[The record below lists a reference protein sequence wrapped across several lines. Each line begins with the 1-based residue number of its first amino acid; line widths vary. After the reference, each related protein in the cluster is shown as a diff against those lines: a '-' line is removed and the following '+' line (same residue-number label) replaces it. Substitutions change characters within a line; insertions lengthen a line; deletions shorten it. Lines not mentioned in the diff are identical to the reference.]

1 MKVVI
6 SIVGI
11 LAFVFAAQAADMAQT
26 DAKNMESTTSDQSMS
41 ATAPAEAPITGT
53 VAREAITSD
62 VENHEPVDKLSSV
75 TTDTS
80 KVYFF
85 TELRDME
92 GQTVT
97 HRWEYNGKVMAEV
110 PFEVGG
116 PRWRVYS
123 SKNLLPDWTGDWKVS
138 VVASNGATLDSDSFT
153 YKPAPEPSAA
163 AGDMPKEM
171 STGGAA
177 EPKSEMSGN
186 SQ

>member
-1 MKVVI
+1 MKAII
-6 SIVGI
+6 SMVGI
-11 LAFVFAAQAADMAQT
+11 LAFVFAAQAADMAQSET
-26 DAKNMESTTSDQSMS
+26 KSMESATPPDQGMS
-41 ATAPAEAPITGT
+41 TTAPSDAPVTGT
-53 VAREAITSD
+53 VAREAITTD
-62 VENHEPVDKLSSV
+62 VENHEPVDQLSSV

-110 PFEVGG
+110 PFEIGG

-123 SKNLLPDWTGDWKVS
+123 SKNLLPGWTGDWRVS
-138 VVASNGATLDSDSFT
+138 VVASNGTTLDSDTFT
-153 YKPAPEPSAA
+153 YTPAPEPSAA
-163 AGDMPKEM
+163 PSEMSKEM
-171 STGGAA
+171 SGGATE
-177 EPKSEMSGN
+177 EPKSEMPS